1 MVEERGKGMLEEGMD
16 RREPLQM
23 SNDKETERERNYR
36 CQMIKRQKGKE
47 SGEQMS

>member
-23 SNDKETERERNYR
+23 SNDKETERERKWRTNELKLR
-36 CQMIKRQKGKE
+36 PI
-47 SGEQMS
+47 S